1 MSFYLGF
8 ELVIKHHK
16 TNLPNSKRT
25 RISKTLDTSFRL
37 KTRAVNEKNT
47 GEGAFNFK
55 RLISKQFKLAKGFAM
70 TCNVINICCF
80 ICCFEGTWER
90 GWEHCMRRR
99 FKYDH
104 QCSLNFMLSYIYIFL
119 FVSML
124 IVVIVTLRGFS
135 E

>member
-1 MSFYLGF
+1 MS
-8 ELVIKHHK
+8 
-16 TNLPNSKRT
+16 S
-25 RISKTLDTSFRL
+25 TS
-37 KTRAVNEKNT
+37 A
-47 GEGAFNFK
+47 
-55 RLISKQFKLAKGFAM
+55 Q
-70 TCNVINICCF
+70 F

-90 GWEHCMRRR
+90 GSEHNIRRR

>member
-1 MSFYLGF
+1 MSLYRVF

-16 TNLPNSKRT
+16 ANLPNSKRT

-37 KTRAVNEKNT
+37 KTTAVNEKNT
-47 GEGAFNFK
+47 GEGALNLK
-55 RLISKQFKLAKGFAM
+55 RLISRQFKSAKDFAM
-70 TCNVINICCF
+70 STTNNICYF

-90 GWEHCMRRR
+90 GWEHYIRRR

-119 FVSML
+119 SVSML